1 MCTYGG
7 SDVNKSACNA
17 GDLGLIPGLE
27 RLPWRREWLSTQ
39 VFLPGE
45 LHGERNI
52 AGYGKHSISFIVKEI
67 KIKITLK
74 YHFSSSDC
82 ENEKV

>member
-1 MCTYGG
+1 MSTPIEQGEGGCEQSYMCTYGG

-17 GDLGLIPGLE
+17 DLGLIPGLE

-45 LHGERNI
+45 LHGERNM
-52 AGYGKHSISFIVKEI
+52 AGYGKHSISFIKR
-67 KIKITLK
+67 LK
-74 YHFSSSDC
+74 L
-82 ENEKV
+82 K